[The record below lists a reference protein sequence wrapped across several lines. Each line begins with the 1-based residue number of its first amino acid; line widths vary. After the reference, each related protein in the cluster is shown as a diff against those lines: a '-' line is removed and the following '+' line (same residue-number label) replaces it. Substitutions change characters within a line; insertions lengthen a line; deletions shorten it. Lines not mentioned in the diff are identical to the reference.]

1 MATYQNKAH
10 DYYLSMNKKCPVL
23 ARHGRNLNLCCLE
36 NKLDPCYHRESI
48 IDTMQK
54 ILLRKNKANIL
65 LTGVAGCG
73 KTALVEGLAAVI
85 TMRKLL
91 NLQAYLVAQRE
102 YKRAMD
108 SWEKSGQ
115 TGDSP
120 MQPTLT
126 ESHLSECVIYELSL
140 NSLVSGTKYRGEF
153 EEKVEDIL
161 QECKKNPNVILFVD
175 EVHHIDRVGASEG
188 CVSASQILKPA
199 LARNEIRM
207 IGATTT
213 TESTDLLKDQAFAR
227 RFSAIEVPA
236 LTGEAA
242 LDIARHILQYYSTYH
257 NVSTDVSADNL
268 LMQVRFHLPDTV
280 FPDNFI
286 NLVDETFAGAVFD
299 GLSKVGAERFY
310 QTLSRLSGRLI
321 ICADEASAL
330 QAS

>member
-1 MATYQNKAH
+1 MCCCVA
-10 DYYLSMNKKCPVL
+10 L
-23 ARHGRNLNLCCLE
+23 AMPSRTNAFF
-36 NKLDPCYHRESI
+36 SASSS
-48 IDTMQK
+48 
-54 ILLRKNKANIL
+54 LR
-65 LTGVAGCG
+65 
-73 KTALVEGLAAVI
+73 
-85 TMRKLL
+85 
-91 NLQAYLVAQRE
+91 
-102 YKRAMD
+102 
-108 SWEKSGQ
+108 
-115 TGDSP
+115 
-120 MQPTLT
+120 
-126 ESHLSECVIYELSL
+126 SHLTIVISETPIASATSHCR
-140 NSLVSGTKYRGEF
+140 T
-153 EEKVEDIL
+153 
-161 QECKKNPNVILFVD
+161 CKKNPNVILFVD

-242 LDIARHILQYYSTYH
+242 LDTARHILQYYSTYH

-299 GLSKVGAERFY
+299 GLSKVGAEQFY